1 MFVFRKRILLK
12 TSENSALM
20 SFFQTSNNLKLEG
33 AFGDLQ
39 EALANGVYFNLR

>member
-1 MFVFRKRILLK
+1 
-12 TSENSALM
+12 M